1 MNMHSSAYIKFVESL
16 EKDGFKQGYN
26 EELFKLILPEEVNDV
41 EKIVEEEFDKGD
53 INMAIFL
60 PELRRCNGVRKL
72 EERSQRL
79 SKTCGAY
86 SEIMRV
92 LYNATNINDYL
103 DNLISVLNSDNKS
116 ERMQAM
122 MNLLRCGKSEKLY
135 EVYRNQCMI
144 EEEEDIRSRCVIGMF
159 YCRNIIENPF
169 AIQRLEQ
176 PWKRLKLEMYDCDR
190 NKEERL
196 QSILEFENTIGNCA
210 NC

>member
-1 MNMHSSAYIKFVESL
+1 M
-16 EKDGFKQGYN
+16 
-26 EELFKLILPEEVNDV
+26 
-41 EKIVEEEFDKGD
+41 
-53 INMAIFL
+53 
-60 PELRRCNGVRKL
+60 
-72 EERSQRL
+72 
-79 SKTCGAY
+79 
-86 SEIMRV
+86 
-92 LYNATNINDYL
+92 
-103 DNLISVLNSDNKS
+103 LNSDNKS

-144 EEEEDIRSRCVIGMF
+144 EEEEDIRSRCVVGMF

>member
-1 MNMHSSAYIKFVESL
+1 MHSSAYIEFVERV
-16 EKDGFKQGYN
+16 EKDGYKQGYN
-26 EELFKLILPEEVNDV
+26 EELFKLILPDEVNDV
-41 EKIVEEEFDKGD
+41 EKIVEEKFDNGD
-53 INMAIFL
+53 IHMAVFL
-60 PELRRCNGVRKL
+60 PELRRCNGIKKL
-72 EERSQRL
+72 EEKAQLL

-86 SEIMRV
+86 CEIMRV
-92 LYNATNINDYL
+92 LYNSTNLNDYL

-116 ERMQAM
+116 DRMQAM
-122 MNLLRCGKSEKLY
+122 MNLLKCGKSEKLY
-135 EVYRNQCMI
+135 EVFRKHCI
-144 EEEEDIRSRCVIGMF
+144 VEKEEDIRSRCVVGMF